1 MAYAVSRK
9 IAQDF
14 HAAIAGRDPARISSL
29 VADEVDWLMIGLVEL
44 DTLDAAEQLLGR
56 EIDLSV
62 G

>member
-29 VADEVDWLMIGLVEL
+29 VADGLVEL